1 MAWKPGES
9 GNLDGPRKLKRFQ
22 ATLDRALAADDSRRL
37 RACAEKVLDLAAE
50 GEQWA
55 VLLLRDT
62 LDGKPAQ
69 QVVATD
75 NDGRPLAIALVAYA
89 DTVRPDDSIQVYPE
103 ALPAPDPQSL
113 RDRH

>member
-1 MAWKPGES
+1 MTWEPGKS
-9 GNLDGPRKLKRFQ
+9 GNPDGSKKRKRFE
-22 ATLDRALAADDSRRL
+22 AALDRALVQDDYKAL
-37 RACAEKVLDLAAE
+37 RNCVNKVLELAQE

-89 DTVRPDDSIQVYPE
+89 RPDDPIQVYPE
-103 ALPAPDPQSL
+103 ALPAPIPAETG
-113 RDRH
+113 RGH